1 MMQKLCMCLIPEHD
15 HGLLADVVGV
25 LGDDEVD
32 ILVVY
37 VQGLGELDPVRAE
50 QVGDVG
56 DPEVGAVDGVELAVS
71 RLAEE
76 AVLGLDGHQVLVG
89 DAARLGADLLRQ
101 PDVEVTHRR
110 LLHLASSLHTKQ
122 RIKISNLLA
131 YILKAA
137 GIPI

>member
-1 MMQKLCMCLIPEHD
+1 M
-15 HGLLADVVGV
+15 LADVVGV

-56 DPEVGAVDGVELAVS
+56 DPEVGAVDGVELAVA

-76 AVLGLDGHQVLVG
+76 AVLGLDGCQVRVTHG
-89 DAARLGADLLRQ
+89 ARLRVDLCR
-101 PDVEVTHRR
+101 
-110 LLHLASSLHTKQ
+110 
-122 RIKISNLLA
+122 
-131 YILKAA
+131 
-137 GIPI
+137 